1 VKEEVMSQTI
11 TPYRGFKRKLW
22 ITLGSVLFVSVI
34 CVLSVVSVTG
44 RANAVDRCR
53 DYVSHNLQSAV
64 PVRFSGGLSNRV
76 KWLGPGKYEVAS
88 HVDYLNESGDT
99 VRENWRCV
107 VLKTGSNYTA
117 LEYLEFLDR

>member
-1 VKEEVMSQTI
+1 MSQTMN
-11 TPYRGFKRKLW
+11 PERGVKRILW
-22 ITLGSVLFVSVI
+22 ITLGTVLLVSVI
-34 CVLSVVSVTG
+34 CVLSIVSVTG

-53 DYVSHNLQSAV
+53 DYVSHNLQSPE
-64 PVRFSGGLSNRV
+64 PVRFSGGLSNSV

-88 HVDYLNESGDT
+88 HVDYLNKSGEM